1 MPSIKNNGKV
11 KFEDLGQ
18 DPGSFGDVELSEV
31 ERKITEWAGYFK
43 IRVEAELQEAN
54 AINTGGLSDTI
65 QWTDIKEEG
74 GSVSVDIKAASYY
87 KFPNYG
93 VKGTQSG
100 RSNNGYAFKNNKVGK
115 SMASAIKEWARVEGI
130 KAAAKEVK
138 RSPINQERKG
148 VGIQDPLNSLSYA
161 IATNIKKKGIR
172 PVGFIEKA
180 ADATSEKMQ
189 KELGQAFAIDLIN
202 NLVS

>member
-18 DPGSFGDVELSEV
+18 DPKSIPQIELDEV
-31 ERKITEWAGYFK
+31 EKKITEWAGYFK
-43 IRVEAELQEAN
+43 IRVEAELQAAN

-65 QWTDIKEEG
+65 QWTDIKEENG
-74 GSVSVDIKAASYY
+74 VASVDIKAASYY

-100 RSNNGYAFKNNKVGK
+100 RSNNGYSFKNLKVGP
-115 SMASAIKEWARVEGI
+115 SMHSAIKQWAKVEGL
-130 KAAAKEVK
+130 KARAKEVK
-138 RSPINQERKG
+138 RSPINQENKG
-148 VGIQDPLNSLSYA
+148 VGFKDPNNSLAYA
-161 IATNIKKKGIR
+161 ISVNIKKKGIK

-180 ADATSEKMQ
+180 ADSTSEKMQ